1 MYVKGEASEPH
12 MPRYTLEIFETREGP
27 DPVLR
32 ERRNYFFGDDVS
44 AVAEAIRHYDA
55 LAKGA
60 DTLDGFILR
69 KGFRVVYEH
78 ARRTA
83 SDLAL
88 VG

>member
-1 MYVKGEASEPH
+1 MA
-12 MPRYTLEIFETREGP
+12 RYQLEIFETREGL
-27 DPVLR
+27 DSLLR
-32 ERRNYFFGDDVS
+32 ERHDLFFGDDVS
-44 AVAEAIRHYDA
+44 AIAEAIRHYDA

-60 DTLDGFILR
+60 DILDGFVLR
-69 KGFRVVYEH
+69 KGFRVVYER